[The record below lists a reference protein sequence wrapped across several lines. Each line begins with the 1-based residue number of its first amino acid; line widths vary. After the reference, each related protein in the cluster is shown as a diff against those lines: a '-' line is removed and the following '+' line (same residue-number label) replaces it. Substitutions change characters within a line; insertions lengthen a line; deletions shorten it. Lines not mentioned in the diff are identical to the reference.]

1 MNELLKSRGYK
12 IISIDYFPNYHTYY
26 IRKIEKEKLTN
37 KDYLILKEIK
47 DVSNIIFKDNN
58 FYIEFNIII

>member
-1 MNELLKSRGYK
+1 MNELLKSKGYK
-12 IISIDYFPNYHTYY
+12 IISINNFFNYHTYY

-47 DVSNIIFKDNN
+47 DISN
-58 FYIEFNIII
+58 NI